1 MHACGSARNRRQE
14 GDVLIVSV
22 LIAIVVNLALRSNAQ
37 GRIKVPGVRQ
47 LPILVGLGA
56 SAIAVVGNPEIE
68 DEVPRPSRV
77 LEVVDNL
84 DVATQ
89 CCCAGIPMAVKC
101 AVVSGSRWACK
112 NKRRRNSPC
121 MFIRRACVWRCC
133 MYVYYCRTY
142 IKAVRGEEG

>member
-1 MHACGSARNRRQE
+1 MHACGGARNRRQE

-22 LIAIVVNLALRSNAQ
+22 LVAIGVNLALRSNAQ
-37 GRIKVPGVRQ
+37 GRIKVPGVSQ

-84 DVATQ
+84 DVA
-89 CCCAGIPMAVKC
+89 ALP
-101 AVVSGSRWACK
+101 
-112 NKRRRNSPC
+112 
-121 MFIRRACVWRCC
+121 
-133 MYVYYCRTY
+133 
-142 IKAVRGEEG
+142 AVRKSGPRIDTIQSCALVAPE

>member
-1 MHACGSARNRRQE
+1 MHACGGARNRRQE

-84 DVATQ
+84 DVATLLSPRVTGRDAEL
-89 CCCAGIPMAVKC
+89 CSHLMT
-101 AVVSGSRWACK
+101 GSTEERSK
-112 NKRRRNSPC
+112 N
-121 MFIRRACVWRCC
+121 
-133 MYVYYCRTY
+133 
-142 IKAVRGEEG
+142 

>member
-1 MHACGSARNRRQE
+1 MHACGGARNRRQE

-22 LIAIVVNLALRSNAQ
+22 LVAIVVNLALRSNAQ

-84 DVATQ
+84 DVAALSVALSVAQGHSARPRTV
-89 CCCAGIPMAVKC
+89 CAPCDQQYGRAVQESIP
-101 AVVSGSRWACK
+101 SR
-112 NKRRRNSPC
+112 RHG
-121 MFIRRACVWRCC
+121 RRASL
-133 MYVYYCRTY
+133 
-142 IKAVRGEEG
+142 AD